1 MDEQAQAA
9 LEAAIDMAVTDAWQP
24 YERACRE
31 WRRARAAGEEDDGE
45 WLSDVRAD
53 AIRAALAKHHL
64 DPDQAVPV
72 CGMPGTVLEAV
83 REGVAECQDGAQE
96 DEHDREQRVADAE
109 WEQEQQYPTNPAI
122 EMWLDF
128 QRGER
133 L

>member
-1 MDEQAQAA
+1 
-9 LEAAIDMAVTDAWQP
+9 
-24 YERACRE
+24 
-31 WRRARAAGEEDDGE
+31 
-45 WLSDVRAD
+45 
-53 AIRAALAKHHL
+53 
-64 DPDQAVPV
+64 
-72 CGMPGTVLEAV
+72 MPGTVLEAV